1 MLLSKSFVPILKNNP
16 SEAKIKSHQ
25 LMLRVGMIKQ
35 ASAGIYSWLPLG
47 FKIMKKIEEIVRQ
60 EQNKIGAQEILM
72 PTIQSSEIW
81 KESGRYEDYGE
92 EMLRIKDR
100 QNREMLYGPTNE
112 EQVTEIFRSSLKSY
126 KSLPQLLY
134 HIQWKFRDEIR
145 PRFGIMRGREFY
157 MKDAY
162 SFDVSDEEA
171 FYSYNKFFLSY
182 LRTFKRLALT
192 AIPMAADTGPIG
204 GNLSHEF
211 IILADTGE
219 SKIFTDKRIFDL
231 NSNDTELEKN
241 SLQQMRKKYEQYYSV
256 TDEKFNKDEFEK
268 VVSEENRLITKGIE
282 VGHIFYFGDKYS
294 KAMGASVDLPGGKKD
309 FVKMGSYGIGVSRL
323 VGAIIEAKF
332 DDKNEIMKWPLSV
345 APYDIALVPMIN
357 KNDTSA
363 LDKAVNINKEL
374 IKNNIDALIDDT
386 DENYSSK
393 IKKMNLIG
401 APYQIIIGK
410 KSEGDLLEFKEIGE
424 ETQNLSLTKIIEII
438 KNKKLKLISNLEK
451 EITLRFLKA
460 RKNDGF
466 LNVIS
471 IFSFIGISLG
481 VAVLIIVMSVMNGFR
496 TELINKIVGFNSHLT
511 IKSYDQLIDK
521 SKIESNDLK
530 LISQYA
536 LFSNSGEA
544 IILKNET
551 SKGIVLRGYQSDDF
565 SKLEIIKN
573 KNFKGNKINLEKNNI
588 SIGNELS
595 FSLNLKIGD
604 EITILSPSGVQT
616 IIGSMPKQKTFIVTS
631 IFNSGLAEFDNNI
644 ALINLS
650 TLEDFFGFKQE
661 QRNLEIYLKNPKNIE
676 KQKFVFQKV
685 YDQELIYSWAD
696 MNSSLFS
703 ALKVERNVMFI
714 ILSLIII
721 VAAFNIISG
730 LTILVKNK
738 TKDIAILK
746 SIGVLNKSIVKIFF
760 LIGIIIG
767 TSATIFGIF
776 LGVTFSLYVE
786 NLRQFLSST
795 FNISLFPEEI
805 YFLSKMPSEINLNSI
820 LIISICSIFITIVV
834 SIFPALKAAKLDP
847 IKALKY
853 E

>member
-231 NSNDTELEKN
+231 NSNETELEKN

-363 LDKAVNINKEL
+363 LDKAININKEL

-386 DENYSSK
+386 EENFSSK

-438 KNKKLKLISNLEK
+438 K
-451 EITLRFLKA
+451 
-460 RKNDGF
+460 
-466 LNVIS
+466 
-471 IFSFIGISLG
+471 
-481 VAVLIIVMSVMNGFR
+481 
-496 TELINKIVGFNSHLT
+496 
-511 IKSYDQLIDK
+511 
-521 SKIESNDLK
+521 
-530 LISQYA
+530 
-536 LFSNSGEA
+536 
-544 IILKNET
+544 
-551 SKGIVLRGYQSDDF
+551 
-565 SKLEIIKN
+565 
-573 KNFKGNKINLEKNNI
+573 
-588 SIGNELS
+588 
-595 FSLNLKIGD
+595 
-604 EITILSPSGVQT
+604 
-616 IIGSMPKQKTFIVTS
+616 KQK
-631 IFNSGLAEFDNNI
+631 N
-644 ALINLS
+644 
-650 TLEDFFGFKQE
+650 
-661 QRNLEIYLKNPKNIE
+661 
-676 KQKFVFQKV
+676 
-685 YDQELIYSWAD
+685 
-696 MNSSLFS
+696 
-703 ALKVERNVMFI
+703 
-714 ILSLIII
+714 
-721 VAAFNIISG
+721 
-730 LTILVKNK
+730 
-738 TKDIAILK
+738 
-746 SIGVLNKSIVKIFF
+746 
-760 LIGIIIG
+760 
-767 TSATIFGIF
+767 
-776 LGVTFSLYVE
+776 
-786 NLRQFLSST
+786 
-795 FNISLFPEEI
+795 
-805 YFLSKMPSEINLNSI
+805 
-820 LIISICSIFITIVV
+820 
-834 SIFPALKAAKLDP
+834 
-847 IKALKY
+847 
-853 E
+853 